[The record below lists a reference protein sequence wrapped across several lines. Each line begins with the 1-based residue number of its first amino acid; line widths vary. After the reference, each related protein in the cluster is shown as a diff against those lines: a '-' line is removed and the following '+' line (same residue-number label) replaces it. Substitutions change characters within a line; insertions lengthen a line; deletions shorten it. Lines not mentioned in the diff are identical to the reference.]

1 MDISRNMVIILFIF
15 TTVRAQTT
23 SNQGDM
29 NPLHPSLAVVLV
41 VLSIMFGVTFI
52 IVAYAKFCHRH
63 APYPVNQIQDPPRVV
78 RSMSR
83 FSGVDRTI
91 IESLPFFRFSSLKGS
106 KEGLECV
113 VCLSSFE
120 DCEILRLLPKCRHAF
135 HMNCIDKWLEK
146 HSSCPLCR
154 YRFDVE
160 DLKYFTYT
168 NSFRNQQTNHSSEEQ
183 QNLEFY
189 IQREENPL
197 QGNSSRFNLAT
208 TFQKLSRLKGEEP
221 SIRKLEADR
230 NVRRFQHKIII
241 SDVLQKSRWSE
252 VNSSDLMSLSSDM
265 LNAFSSKR
273 FSTAGTSRDSF
284 NKETLSK
291 EQKLKIKDDIERKR
305 MYESMMISTRTG
317 NVVSDHPS
325 CSSLCAGNVEL
336 DEHCGVSR
344 LLDSDQRRSMSDMT
358 NISRFAEFGI
368 KNSSVNGAS
377 THGNVEKNDRIK
389 RLWLPIA
396 RRTIQ
401 RFASQEKN
409 LLDTHNL
416 GPDHV

>member
-1 MDISRNMVIILFIF
+1 MDISGKMVMILSIF

-23 SNQGDM
+23 SDQHDM

-41 VLSIMFGVTFI
+41 VLSIMFGITFI

-63 APYPVNQIQDPPRVV
+63 APYPVTGIQDPPGVV

-83 FSGVDRTI
+83 FSGLDRTI
-91 IESLPFFRFSSLKGS
+91 VESLPFFRFSSLKGS

-113 VCLSSFE
+113 VCLSRFE
-120 DCEILRLLPKCRHAF
+120 DSEILRLLPKCRHAF

-168 NSFRNQQTNHSSEEQ
+168 NSFRNQQTDHSSEEQ

-189 IQREENPL
+189 IQREVNL
-197 QGNSSRFNLAT
+197 QENSSRFEVAN
-208 TFQKLSRLKGEEP
+208 TFQKLSRSKREEP
-221 SIRKLEADR
+221 LIRKLEVDR
-230 NVRRFQHKIII
+230 NVHKFQHKIII

-273 FSTAGTSRDSF
+273 FSPAGKRRDSF
-284 NKETLSK
+284 NKESLSK
-291 EQKLKIKDDIERKR
+291 EQMLKIKDDIERKR
-305 MYESMMISTRTG
+305 IYESMMISTRTDKI
-317 NVVSDHPS
+317 VTDHPS
-325 CSSLCAGNVEL
+325 SSSLCAGPVEL
-336 DEHCGVSR
+336 DEDSGVSR
-344 LLDSDQRRSMSDMT
+344 LLDLDQRRSMSEIT
-358 NISRFAEFGI
+358 NVSRFPEFSFR
-368 KNSSVNGAS
+368 NSIMNGS
-377 THGNVEKNDRIK
+377 SIHGNIEKNDRIK

-396 RRTIQ
+396 RSTIQ
-401 RFASQEKN
+401 RFAGGEKN
-409 LLDTHNL
+409 FLDTPNL